1 MTEPVADGDQ
11 AAAAPA
17 EASRRP
23 RPMETFRL
31 PFYGRYW
38 VTNLLQFFSFN
49 MQLLAKQWL
58 ITDLTP
64 SRTLLGLVGFIQGGM
79 GVVSSPI
86 AGVIVDRVSKRD
98 LMRVGRS
105 LLALVVLAVA
115 ALVWTDRIEI
125 WHIMVMSVFAGLIMS
140 LMQPATQTYVFD
152 IVGRDRVQNAVAL
165 NSAGT
170 GVAQMAGPA
179 LAGTVIAAVGVIG
192 AFLISAGGLFLG
204 VVVLGT
210 IPILG
215 KTLGGS
221 KTSPLRD
228 AREGFS
234 YVLKH
239 PPVLFALIAC
249 SMAIFNGSLNV
260 MRPVFARDVLDVG
273 SVGYGIMGASSG
285 VGTVVG
291 ALAASMLP
299 PFKRPGLAIA
309 FAMFA
314 YGACLFLYSFAFS
327 FRYVLVIEFC
337 SGLAGQLWNI
347 STYSGL
353 QMAVPEHMRGRIV
366 SMVFMCIQLSF
377 VGQLIIGVL
386 ADRFGDQIALRTF
399 GLLPMSILAVTMLV
413 GYRHLKQ
420 L

>member
-1 MTEPVADGDQ
+1 
-11 AAAAPA
+11 
-17 EASRRP
+17 
-23 RPMETFRL
+23 
-31 PFYGRYW
+31 
-38 VTNLLQFFSFN
+38 
-49 MQLLAKQWL
+49 
-58 ITDLTP
+58 
-64 SRTLLGLVGFIQGGM
+64 M

-105 LLALVVLAVA
+105 LLALVVLVVA

-221 KTSPLRD
+221 KTSPC
-228 AREGFS
+228 
-234 YVLKH
+234 V
-239 PPVLFALIAC
+239 
-249 SMAIFNGSLNV
+249 
-260 MRPVFARDVLDVG
+260 
-273 SVGYGIMGASSG
+273 
-285 VGTVVG
+285 T
-291 ALAASMLP
+291 
-299 PFKRPGLAIA
+299 
-309 FAMFA
+309 
-314 YGACLFLYSFAFS
+314 
-327 FRYVLVIEFC
+327 
-337 SGLAGQLWNI
+337 
-347 STYSGL
+347 
-353 QMAVPEHMRGRIV
+353 RGRGSATSSSIRPFSSHSSPV
-366 SMVFMCIQLSF
+366 RWPSLT
-377 VGQLIIGVL
+377 
-386 ADRFGDQIALRTF
+386 DR
-399 GLLPMSILAVTMLV
+399 
-413 GYRHLKQ
+413 
-420 L
+420 

>member
-1 MTEPVADGDQ
+1 MTEPEADGDQ

-23 RPMETFRL
+23 RPMETFRI

-64 SRTLLGLVGFIQGGM
+64 SRTLLGLVGFIQGSM

-125 WHIMVMSVFAGLIMS
+125 WHIMVMSVLAGLIMS

>member
-105 LLALVVLAVA
+105 LLALVVLVVA

>member
-1 MTEPVADGDQ
+1 MADPVADGDQ
-11 AAAAPA
+11 AAAPA

-23 RPMETFRL
+23 RPIETFRL
-31 PFYGRYW
+31 PFFGRYW

-58 ITDLTP
+58 IIDLTP

-79 GVVSSPI
+79 GVISSPM

-140 LMQPATQTYVFD
+140 MMQPATQTYVFD

-179 LAGTVIAAVGVIG
+179 LAGVVIAAVGVIG

-204 VVVLGT
+204 VAGLGT

-215 KTLGGS
+215 KAMGGS

-239 PPVLFALIAC
+239 PPILFALIAC

-273 SVGYGIMGASSG
+273 SVGYGIMGAMSG
-285 VGTVVG
+285 TGTVVG
-291 ALAASMLP
+291 ALTASMLP

-314 YGACLFLYSFAFS
+314 YGTCLFLYSFAFS
-327 FRYVLVIEFC
+327 FQYVLVIEFC

-386 ADRFGDQIALRTF
+386 ADRFGDQVALRTF
-399 GLLPMSILAVTMLV
+399 GLLPMSILVVTMLV

>member
-125 WHIMVMSVFAGLIMS
+125 WHITVMSVFAGLIMS

>member
-58 ITDLTP
+58 TTDLTP

-234 YVLKH
+234 YVVKH

-249 SMAIFNGSLNV
+249 SMAVFNGSLNV

-327 FRYVLVIEFC
+327 FQYVLVIEFC